1 MNVLLFETESGQE
14 GLETIQEETEEEIV
28 RETSAFD
35 YSNFDTLA
43 SRIITVL
50 QKMKKIVGMFN
61 RSNDLTRELR
71 EAQKDSEKFDLIG
84 YHSEQTKPQSVLN
97 LIQDIITR

>member
-1 MNVLLFETESGQE
+1 
-14 GLETIQEETEEEIV
+14 
-28 RETSAFD
+28 
-35 YSNFDTLA
+35 
-43 SRIITVL
+43 
-50 QKMKKIVGMFN
+50 MKKIVGMFN

-84 YHSEQTKPQSVLN
+84 DNSEQTKPQSVLN

>member
-1 MNVLLFETESGQE
+1 MLLYETEIDHQ
-14 GLETIQEETEEEIV
+14 GLETIEEETEEEIV
-28 RETSAFD
+28 RETCAFD

-50 QKMKKIVGMFN
+50 RKMKKIIGMFN
-61 RSNDLTRELR
+61 RSNDLTRDLR
-71 EAQKDSEKFDLIG
+71 DAQKNSEKFDLIG
-84 YHSEQTKPQSVLN
+84 DDSEQTKPQSVLN